1 MTLLGVTP
9 QGEVTPVPF
18 AQLPRP
24 AVVNVWATWCGP
36 CRAELPVLARALQA
50 GEPVILVNGGEEPAQ
65 VRAFLES
72 VGVSQVTFLD
82 SGPLRQ
88 AWRVS
93 GYPSTFV
100 VDRAGRVTARHLG
113 PLNAP
118 QLQALL
124 DRAKEPSP

>member
-1 MTLLGVTP
+1 MTP
-9 QGEVTPVPF
+9 QGEVTPVTF
-18 AQLPRP
+18 AELPRP

-50 GEPVILVNGGEEPAQ
+50 GEPVILVNGGEDPKQ
-65 VRAFLES
+65 VQAFLRS
-72 VGVSQVTFLD
+72 VGVSQETFLD

-100 VDRAGRVTARHLG
+100 VGREGQVVARHLG
-113 PLNAP
+113 PLTAP
-118 QLQALL
+118 QLRGLL
-124 DRAKEPSP
+124 QRAQQPSP